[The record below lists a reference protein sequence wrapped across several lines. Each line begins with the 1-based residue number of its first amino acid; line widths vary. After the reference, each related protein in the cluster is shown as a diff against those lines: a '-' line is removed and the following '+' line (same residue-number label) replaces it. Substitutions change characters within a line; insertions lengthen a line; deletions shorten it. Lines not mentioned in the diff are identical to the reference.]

1 MSTIQRSFFLY
12 FLICVLH
19 LAPVCADFKPPPQIY
34 IWTWDYPQDFSKL
47 QLPPNAGV
55 AFLAGTIHITKAG
68 IYGEPRHCRMV
79 APSSIPLISVCRI
92 ELSPD
97 FKEPLDQKLANKVCD
112 LIIKYGHVDK
122 INKLQIDFD
131 ARLNERSFY
140 KKIIATLQ
148 QRTNVKLSI
157 TALVSWCMFDSWLDK
172 MNNLE
177 IVPMFFS
184 MGLDRNNILEY
195 FKNHPGYPGINYADN
210 IGISLMESKVNKIM
224 LFNLYQKNH
233 FHLKTLYVFNPHPW
247 TSFSLINALEYIK

>member
-34 IWTWDYPQDFSKL
+34 LWTWDYPQDFSKL
-47 QLPPNAGV
+47 QLPSNVGV
-55 AFLAGTIHITKAG
+55 AFLAGTIHITKTG
-68 IYGEPRHCRMV
+68 IYGESRHCRMV
-79 APSSIPLISVCRI
+79 VPSTIPLISVCRI

-97 FKEPLDQKLANKVCD
+97 FKESLDQKLVNQVSD
-112 LIIKYGHVDK
+112 LIIKFAHLDK
-122 INKLQIDFD
+122 ISKLQIDFD
-131 ARLNERSFY
+131 ARLTQRVFY
-140 KKIIATLQ
+140 KEIILALK

-157 TALVSWCMFDSWLDK
+157 TALVSWCMFDSWLNK
-172 MNNLE
+172 MNNIE

-184 MGLDRNNILEY
+184 MGQDRNNILEY
-195 FKNHPGYPGINYADN
+195 FKNHPSYPRINYADN
-210 IGISLMESKVNKIM
+210 IGISLMENNVNKIM

-247 TSFSLINALEYIK
+247 TSFSLANALGYIK